1 MNRSIGM
8 ECRCVSNLVRRKMG
22 ETDAIKVSQELTGMH
37 GFVIGYLYN
46 NQQQE
51 VYQKDLEK
59 RFEIRRSTATQML
72 TLMEK
77 NGLILRQPV
86 PHDARLKKLVLTDK
100 AIELH
105 KQVVK
110 EIETRN
116 IDVVSL
122 CDNLSLNPN
131 EFINLINNPVRN
143 VSLYIEILEEVR
155 NERD

>member
-37 GFVIGYLYN
+37 GYVVGYLYN
-46 NQQQE
+46 HQDEE

-59 RFEIRRSTATQML
+59 RFEMRRSTATQML
-72 TLMEK
+72 SLMEK

-100 AIELH
+100 AVQLH

-110 EIETRN
+110 EIETIESLLTSGISQQELQTFFAV
-116 IDVVSL
+116 IDKVKG
-122 CDNLSLNPN
+122 NLTSK
-131 EFINLINNPVRN
+131 E
-143 VSLYIEILEEVR
+143 
-155 NERD
+155 

>member
-22 ETDAIKVSQELTGMH
+22 ETDAIKLSQELTGMH

-46 NQQQE
+46 NQHQE

-72 TLMEK
+72 SLMEK

-86 PHDARLKKLVLTDK
+86 LHDARLKKLVLTDK
-100 AIELH
+100 AVQMH
-105 KQVVK
+105 KEVVK
-110 EIETRN
+110 EIERMEGLLTKG
-116 IDVVSL
+116 VSQEEL
-122 CDNLSLNPN
+122 ATFFAVMDKVKANLTSK
-131 EFINLINNPVRN
+131 E
-143 VSLYIEILEEVR
+143 
-155 NERD
+155 

>member
-22 ETDAIKVSQELTGMH
+22 ETDAIKVSQELTGVH
-37 GFVIGYLYN
+37 GYVVGYLYN
-46 NQQQE
+46 HQDEE

-59 RFEIRRSTATQML
+59 RFEMRRSTATQML
-72 TLMEK
+72 SLMEK

-100 AIELH
+100 AVQLH

-110 EIETRN
+110 EIETIESLLTSGISQQELQTFFAV
-116 IDVVSL
+116 IDKVKG
-122 CDNLSLNPN
+122 NLTSK
-131 EFINLINNPVRN
+131 E
-143 VSLYIEILEEVR
+143 
-155 NERD
+155 

>member
-110 EIETRN
+110 EIEK
-116 IDVVSL
+116 VESL
-122 CDNLSLNPN
+122 LTSGITQDELATFFAVMDKVKANLTSK
-131 EFINLINNPVRN
+131 E
-143 VSLYIEILEEVR
+143 
-155 NERD
+155 

>member
-37 GFVIGYLYN
+37 GYVVGYLYN
-46 NQQQE
+46 HQDEE

-59 RFEIRRSTATQML
+59 RFEMRRSTATQML
-72 TLMEK
+72 SLMEK

-86 PHDARLKKLVLTDK
+86 PHDARLKRLVLTDK
-100 AIELH
+100 AVQLH

-110 EIETRN
+110 EIETIESLLTCGISQQELQTFFAV
-116 IDVVSL
+116 IDKVKG
-122 CDNLSLNPN
+122 NLTSK
-131 EFINLINNPVRN
+131 E
-143 VSLYIEILEEVR
+143 
-155 NERD
+155 

>member
-22 ETDAIKVSQELTGMH
+22 ETDAIKLSQELTGMH

-46 NQQQE
+46 NQHEE

-72 TLMEK
+72 SLMEK

-86 PHDARLKKLVLTDK
+86 EHDARLKKLVLTDK
-100 AIELH
+100 AVQMH
-105 KQVVK
+105 KEVVK
-110 EIETRN
+110 EIERMEGLLTKG
-116 IDVVSL
+116 VSQEEL
-122 CDNLSLNPN
+122 ANFFAVMDKVKANLTSK
-131 EFINLINNPVRN
+131 E
-143 VSLYIEILEEVR
+143 
-155 NERD
+155 